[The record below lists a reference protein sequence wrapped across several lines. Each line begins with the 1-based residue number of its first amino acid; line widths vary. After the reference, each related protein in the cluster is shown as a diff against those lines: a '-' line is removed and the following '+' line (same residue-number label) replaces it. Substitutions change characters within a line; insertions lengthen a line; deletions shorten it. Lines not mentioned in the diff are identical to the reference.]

1 MDFQILRSRKDP
13 EFYIITDERNYHRA
27 LQEYRESQPGDELVP
42 AEPGCHQRVLDTIP
56 NLSVVRSFIDLIGY
70 FGHAVEAS
78 RAWPTAVED
87 SETGT
92 A

>member
-13 EFYIITDERNYHRA
+13 EFYIITDVRNYQRA
-27 LQEYRESQPGDELVP
+27 MQEYQDSQPGDELV
-42 AEPGCHQRVLDTIP
+42 AADPGSEQRVLDTIP

-78 RAWPTAVED
+78 RAWPTSTEE

-92 A
+92 G